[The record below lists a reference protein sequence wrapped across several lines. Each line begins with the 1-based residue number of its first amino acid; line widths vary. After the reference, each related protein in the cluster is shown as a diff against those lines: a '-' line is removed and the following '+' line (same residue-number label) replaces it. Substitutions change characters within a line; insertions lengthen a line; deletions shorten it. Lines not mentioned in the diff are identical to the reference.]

1 MEGLLDQF
9 SEMKLGIEQSREE
22 IFKVIDTTIVSIEST
37 RDQVRQ
43 LKITSGEDDP
53 SLQILNAINTL
64 ARNLDSAKPTQRIVE
79 IDVEYFKGI
88 AKFGKNIGKYMN
100 PSIED
105 ANHKIQFSKDII
117 NKLILDYMCKN
128 GLVESVEK
136 FCTEGRLTAPTEN
149 KRKYE
154 ELGEIRKEL
163 QSKRLE
169 KATEWAQ
176 KNQSILT
183 KSNSDVL
190 FTLHKLQ
197 VIICYSLV
205 YITCSRTTTK
215 RMY

>member
-1 MEGLLDQF
+1 
-9 SEMKLGIEQSREE
+9 
-22 IFKVIDTTIVSIEST
+22 
-37 RDQVRQ
+37 
-43 LKITSGEDDP
+43 
-53 SLQILNAINTL
+53 
-64 ARNLDSAKPTQRIVE
+64 
-79 IDVEYFKGI
+79 
-88 AKFGKNIGKYMN
+88 MN

-197 VIICYSLV
+197 GIICYSLV